1 MKEAGSIKVTR
12 YPIRCKPLDDLLG
25 GGIETRTITQIY
37 GEAGSGKT
45 NLCLQLAVECVK
57 GGKKVIFIDTEGFS
71 PERLSQIAGEKVREI
86 AQEIFVFEPH
96 SFEEQWNA
104 IKESEKLIK
113 QNAGMII
120 IDSLVSYYRFE
131 LDEERSLSLKRE
143 LANQVTHL
151 LGMARKHDIG
161 VVITNQ
167 VYTDV
172 ATDELRPIGGT
183 VLDHLSKIIVKLEKL
198 SGSGRRKATIRK
210 HRSRP
215 EHLSA
220 EFTITARGLE

>member
-1 MKEAGSIKVTR
+1 MAEGIKVTR
-12 YPIRCKPLDDLLG
+12 YPIKCKPLDDLLG
-25 GGIETRTITQIY
+25 GGVEARTITQIY

-45 NLCLQLAVECVK
+45 NLCLQLAVECVR
-57 GGKKVIFIDTEGFS
+57 GGRKVIFIDTEGFS
-71 PERLSQIAGEKVREI
+71 PERMSQIAGEKVKEI

-96 SFEEQWNA
+96 SFEEQWDA
-104 IKESEKLIK
+104 IKDSEKLIK
-113 QNAGMII
+113 QNVGLII

-131 LDEERSLSLKRE
+131 LDEERSLYLKRE

-151 LGMARKHDIG
+151 LGIARKHNIA
-161 VVITNQ
+161 VMITNQ

-172 ATDELRPIGGT
+172 TTDELRPIGGT
-183 VLDHLSKIIVKLEKL
+183 ILDHLSKVIIKLEKL
-198 SGSGRRKATIRK
+198 SGSGRRKATIKK

-220 EFTITARGLE
+220 EFTITAKGLE